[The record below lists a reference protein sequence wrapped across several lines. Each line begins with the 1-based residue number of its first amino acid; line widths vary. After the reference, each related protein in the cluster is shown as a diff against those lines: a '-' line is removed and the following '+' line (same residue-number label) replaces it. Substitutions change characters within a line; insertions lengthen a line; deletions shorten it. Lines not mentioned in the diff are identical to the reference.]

1 MAGLRRRHPAA
12 MLIALLLFASLHA
25 ADAGD
30 MSVATAGAPA
40 RAVYWPRAKLMKRI
54 ANVRVRVEGRVIRI
68 DPATVVCGG
77 EGRPRVVKGI
87 ARWRRFRCIQ
97 PTFPPGV
104 LVGPDAIFLV
114 HPMGRTRFRITD
126 AHFARY

>member
-1 MAGLRRRHPAA
+1 MLRRRYVNAL
-12 MLIALLLFASLHA
+12 LIALLVLAASHT
-25 ADAGD
+25 ADGRDA
-30 MSVATAGAPA
+30 SAATAATPPPS
-40 RAVYWPRAKLMKRI
+40 VYWPRSKLMRRI
-54 ANVRVRVEGRVIRI
+54 ANVRVRVERRVIRI

-77 EGRPRVVKGI
+77 VGRPRVVEGV

-97 PTFPPGV
+97 PTFPPGA

-126 AHFARY
+126 ARFARY

>member
-1 MAGLRRRHPAA
+1 MLRGRSISAGLIAVLVLAA
-12 MLIALLLFASLHA
+12 SHA
-25 ADAGD
+25 ADGRDA
-30 MSVATAGAPA
+30 SAATAVTAPPS
-40 RAVYWPRAKLMKRI
+40 VYWPRSKLMRRI

-77 EGRPRVVKGI
+77 VGRARVVRGV